1 MTAKLCFRHT
11 ASQVFLLSCLLL
23 VPSFALAQSAA
34 NYCEPSPAVKADLK
48 KVSSLNEEDIPFAVR
63 LERQKTMLQEL
74 LTKYPDDFF
83 LQRRY
88 QDSRRAGFFADT
100 DALILDYRAQL
111 EKKPNDPIA
120 VYLYA
125 RLLVGRQ
132 TKEAIALVEKLTQQS
147 PEFPWS
153 HYQLAEIYNYQNF
166 RDVAKSREHLKQWMA
181 KCPNERASFF
191 LVSRVGD
198 KEMMTATVQ
207 RLRTMRSDA
216 GGTALASRGFAQGRA
231 RCNTPTRRS
240 SERWCC

>member
-1 MTAKLCFRHT
+1 MTTKLSFRHL
-11 ASQVFLLSCLLL
+11 ALQVLPSLCLLF
-23 VPSFALAQSAA
+23 VPALALAQAERD
-34 NYCEPSPAVKADLK
+34 YCEASPAMKAELK
-48 KVSSLNEEDIPFAVR
+48 KVSQLYQEDFPFAER
-63 LERQKTMLQEL
+63 LQRQKTMLQEL

-166 RDVAKSREHLKQWMA
+166 R
-181 KCPNERASFF
+181 
-191 LVSRVGD
+191 
-198 KEMMTATVQ
+198 
-207 RLRTMRSDA
+207 
-216 GGTALASRGFAQGRA
+216 
-231 RCNTPTRRS
+231 
-240 SERWCC
+240 